1 MLSRQNRDQQ
11 LGFATPVI
19 ILDLILDLPNMEV
32 VIAKKINNKP
42 MNIVKLTTTNQ
53 QQIVN
58 QAVKVLQSGG
68 LIIYPTETVYGLGV
82 DATNQK
88 AIDKLLAYKSRRE
101 GKPLS
106 VAVANQKMAEQFVE
120 LNDQA
125 RALYQQ
131 FLPGPITIISLIRHR
146 LSHSRHSGL
155 VENPATA
162 MDSGSS
168 TSAINPT
175 SISYHQPI
183 QSEHQLPTIHQPPTT
198 SNQQPANNNQYPLTS
213 HQPPAT
219 SNQLPTTS
227 HLALGVASEFDTL
240 GIRIPDYPLVIDIV
254 QQLGT
259 PITAT
264 SANASGKRRPYSV
277 DQILINLSDTQRNLI
292 DLIIDAGTL
301 PKRPPSTVI
310 DTTLSTPIIV
320 RQGALL
326 KNSQSNTTKLTSRS
340 EAETKAISGKIV
352 LKNWDVIEKSPIVI
366 GLNGPL
372 GAGKTVFAKGVA
384 EFLGITTPIVSPTY
398 SYTEEYN
405 FKRYATQ
412 GKLIHADV
420 WKVDSAGML
429 ARIGLIENLQPNTI
443 FIIEWFSQVAV
454 WLQPSLQTSKATLI
468 QVNISDQDPIR
479 EIDIITC

>member
-1 MLSRQNRDQQ
+1 
-11 LGFATPVI
+11 
-19 ILDLILDLPNMEV
+19 
-32 VIAKKINNKP
+32 

-198 SNQQPANNNQYPLTS
+198 SNQ
-213 HQPPAT
+213 PPAT
-219 SNQLPTTS
+219 SNQQPTTS
-227 HLALGVASEFDTL
+227 HLALGVASEFNTL

-326 KNSQSNTTKLTSRS
+326 KNQRSNTTKLTSRS

-352 LKNWDVIEKSPIVI
+352 LKNWGVIEKSPIVI

-443 FIIEWFSQVAV
+443 FIIEWFSQVAE
-454 WLQPSLQTSKATLI
+454 WLQPSLQASKATLI